1 MSEGLS
7 LVWDVLRIILDL
19 SIVSVGIYLLLRL
32 IKNNARMMLLFKG
45 IIVVLLLQKVAEWLQ
60 LTTIEYVLG
69 YVLANGF
76 IIIII
81 IFHPEIRSA
90 LEQLGRNKLFF
101 GKHKE
106 LSLSDRDKVVK
117 VLKTTANQLSSRKV
131 GAIVTLEQNESLYEF
146 ISKGH
151 HLFSDLTPEI
161 LYSLFL
167 PASPL
172 HDGAVIIQGNKIA
185 CAKAYYPITH
195 NPLVGESF
203 GTRHRA
209 SIGVSEISDCI
220 TLVISEETGTI
231 SITHRGVIFYDL
243 TLNEMEEKLRE
254 LYLEGEV
261 INEYEEEDDED
272 LVSIHEEGYDSN
284 FSNEEEVLIQE
295 LPEEAPK
302 KKVYVKDTHAASN
315 TVLPTSTASSDNV
328 DELFDAFLNKK
339 GVGSSEE

>member
-1 MSEGLS
+1 MSEGLTII
-7 LVWDVLRIILDL
+7 WDVVRIILDL
-19 SIVSVGIYLLLRL
+19 SIVAFGIYLLLRL

-45 IIVVLLLQKVAEWLQ
+45 IIVVLILQNVAVWLQ
-60 LTTIEYVLG
+60 LTTVEYILG

-76 IIIII
+76 IIVVI
-81 IFHPEIRSA
+81 IFHPEIRSV

-117 VLKTTANQLSSRKV
+117 ALKTTASQLSARKI
-131 GAIVTLEQNESLYEF
+131 GAIITLEQNESLYEF

-151 HLFSDLTPEI
+151 HLFSDLTSEI
-161 LYSLFL
+161 LYSIFITE
-167 PASPL
+167 SPL

-209 SIGVSEISDCI
+209 SIGISEISDCI
-220 TLVISEETGTI
+220 TLIVSEETGTI
-231 SITHRGVIFYDL
+231 SITHLGVIYYDL
-243 TLNEMEEKLRE
+243 SLNEMEEKLRE

-261 INEYEEEDDED
+261 LNEYEEETEEI
-272 LVSIHEEGYDSN
+272 VSIHEENYDAEYTS
-284 FSNEEEVLIQE
+284 QE
-295 LPEEAPK
+295 Q
-302 KKVYVKDTHAASN
+302 
-315 TVLPTSTASSDNV
+315 STANV
-328 DELFDAFLNKK
+328 IDDLIKIDELVEPSYGKK
-339 GVGSSEE
+339 EVNDNE

>member
-1 MSEGLS
+1 MSEGLII
-7 LVWDVLRIILDL
+7 VWDILRIILDL
-19 SIVSVGIYLLLRL
+19 SIVSVGVYLLLRL

-45 IIVVLLLQKVAEWLQ
+45 IIVVLLLQKVSEWLQ
-60 LTTIEYVLG
+60 LTTIEYILS

-76 IIIII
+76 IIVVI

-117 VLKTTANQLSSRKV
+117 VLKTTVNQLSSKKI
-131 GAIVTLEQNESLYEF
+131 GAIITLEQNESLYEF

-151 HLFSDLTPEI
+151 HLFSDLTAEI
-161 LYSLFL
+161 LYSIFITD
-167 PASPL
+167 SPL

-185 CAKAYYPITH
+185 CAKAYFPITH

-209 SIGVSEISDCI
+209 SIGISEISDCI
-220 TLVISEETGTI
+220 TIVVSEETGTI
-231 SITHRGVIFYDL
+231 SVTHRGVIFYDL

-261 INEYEEEDDED
+261 ENEYVEEEDDEN
-272 LVSIHEEGYDSN
+272 LVSIHEEEYNPEYSKEENNLSDEEVSKDDLGNEVLNSVSSSDSFDELMDAYFGKKGADN
-284 FSNEEEVLIQE
+284 NEE
-295 LPEEAPK
+295 
-302 KKVYVKDTHAASN
+302 
-315 TVLPTSTASSDNV
+315 
-328 DELFDAFLNKK
+328 
-339 GVGSSEE
+339 